1 MGMDK
6 KGEISYLTNLVNPDV
21 AVITNIGM
29 SHIMNFENQEGI
41 FKAKMEI
48 VNGLK
53 SNGLLIVNG
62 DDKFLGKLKKEKS
75 DYELLTYGFN
85 PDNDIYCKD
94 YVIGDSSSRFTC
106 VYKDKEYKFEIA
118 SVAKHNIYNA
128 MIAILIG
135 FRYDLDVTEINSGL
149 LNLKVTGKRLDI
161 FKTDKYRIIDDT
173 YNASYDSVM
182 SALEVRNNFEG
193 RKVAILGDILELG
206 DYSKEIHQK
215 IGENINC
222 DVVISIGDYAKYI
235 DEEATKRG
243 LESYYFLT
251 KEDFFNNLP
260 VILLQGDNIL
270 IKASRGMQ
278 FDEIVDFLKNC

>member
-1 MGMDK
+1 
-6 KGEISYLTNLVNPDV
+6 
-21 AVITNIGM
+21 
-29 SHIMNFENQEGI
+29 
-41 FKAKMEI
+41 
-48 VNGLK
+48 
-53 SNGLLIVNG
+53 
-62 DDKFLGKLKKEKS
+62 
-75 DYELLTYGFN
+75 
-85 PDNDIYCKD
+85 
-94 YVIGDSSSRFTC
+94 
-106 VYKDKEYKFEIA
+106 
-118 SVAKHNIYNA
+118 
-128 MIAILIG
+128 
-135 FRYDLDVTEINSGL
+135 
-149 LNLKVTGKRLDI
+149 
-161 FKTDKYRIIDDT
+161 
-173 YNASYDSVM
+173 M
-182 SALEVRNNFEG
+182 SALEVLNNFEG